1 MNIGDKLTMQT
12 LIFVSDKSVLLHI
25 IEKLFNIYSYSAEA
39 NNWSAIDTLTNH
51 DMLR

>member
-1 MNIGDKLTMQT
+1 MNIGDKLTKQT

-25 IEKLFNIYSYSAEA
+25 IEKLFNISYSAEA
-39 NNWSAIDTLTNH
+39 NKWSAIDTLTNH